1 MAEATLA
8 FAPELVFFLRPG
20 RRSGLV
26 PVRCDVVSTLGH
38 VVESLGVPLTEVG
51 TLTVNGR
58 LTGPSWRL
66 AAGEI
71 ARVAP
76 GLRPQRMPT
85 PRFLLDVHLGTV
97 ARRLRLVGVDAA
109 YHRNADDLALVR
121 QANDERRVLLTRDR
135 GLLMRRALR
144 RGAFVRG
151 SRPDE
156 QFADVLDRFKP
167 LLAPWTRCGVCNGL
181 LAPVG
186 KADIERQ
193 LLPGTRRSY
202 DSFAQC
208 RSCGRVYWRGAHSP
222 QLAEVIGEAARIVAA
237 DVAGPSTSGVGP
249 GARDY

>member
-167 LLAPWTRCGVCNGL
+167 PLAPGL
-181 LAPVG
+181 AAEYVTACL
-186 KADIERQ
+186 
-193 LLPGTRRSY
+193 RRSARPT
-202 DSFAQC
+202 SSGSCC
-208 RSCGRVYWRGAHSP
+208 RAR
-222 QLAEVIGEAARIVAA
+222 AAVTTRSRS
-237 DVAGPSTSGVGP
+237 AGPAAGCT
-249 GARDY
+249 GAAPTARSLPK